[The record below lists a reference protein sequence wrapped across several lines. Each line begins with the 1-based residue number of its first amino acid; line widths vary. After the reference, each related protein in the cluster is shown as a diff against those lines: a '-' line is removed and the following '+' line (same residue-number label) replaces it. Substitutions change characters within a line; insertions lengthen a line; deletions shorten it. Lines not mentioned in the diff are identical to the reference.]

1 MNISLNIRKLREAN
15 RLTQNDIAERLGID
29 GSNYAKQEKRGN
41 KLSIEQVEK
50 IADALGVSMKVLI
63 FGDKEDNNQ
72 ILVETKLEQVKKLT
86 DLNDQYLHTIKVLT
100 EILEDFKKHDKEFK
114 DNITSLKSALLNDL
128 SRLEKIELSLKS
140 MPLESVNCDTDE
152 VTYRDTLLLC
162 CQELKAIYNGL
173 VKSIV

>member
-1 MNISLNIRKLREAN
+1 
-15 RLTQNDIAERLGID
+15 
-29 GSNYAKQEKRGN
+29 
-41 KLSIEQVEK
+41 
-50 IADALGVSMKVLI
+50 
-63 FGDKEDNNQ
+63 
-72 ILVETKLEQVKKLT
+72 LVETKLEQVKKLT